1 MHKYL
6 PHTASDIKEMLDKIG
21 IKTIDELFVA
31 LGDIKL
37 TKPLDIPSKM
47 SENELRDH
55 FGRLASKNKNLL
67 SFCGLGSYESYD
79 FSIIDA
85 LISRQ
90 EFLTSYTPYQPEVS
104 QGTLQYIFEFQSYVC
119 ELTGMDIANASMYD
133 GASSTAE
140 AIFMAVAATRKNKV
154 LLSKTINPYVL
165 EVVKTYSKYRD
176 LEVEYVL
183 EKDFSFDLEDLKKKL
198 NNDVACFVAQTPNVY
213 GVLEDYSKVKATL
226 EEIGALFIIN
236 QEPSSLA
243 LFKAPSEY
251 NADIACGDMQSLGL
265 KRNFGGPSV
274 GYIATISKYQRRLP
288 GRIVGKTVDVQ
299 GKRGYVLTLQ
309 AREQHIRREKATS
322 NICSN
327 QSLMALTVSIYL
339 SLVGKL
345 GLIELSKRAY
355 NNAHYLEEELLKTK
369 KFKKVTSRPFY
380 QEFVLEYLGNPK
392 LLEQKLLALGY
403 LSGYNIKD
411 NLIIFYA
418 SEVRTKDEIDG
429 FVKKVG
435 EV

>member
-1 MHKYL
+1 
-6 PHTASDIKEMLDKIG
+6 
-21 IKTIDELFVA
+21 
-31 LGDIKL
+31 
-37 TKPLDIPSKM
+37 
-47 SENELRDH
+47 
-55 FGRLASKNKNLL
+55 
-67 SFCGLGSYESYD
+67 
-79 FSIIDA
+79 
-85 LISRQ
+85 
-90 EFLTSYTPYQPEVS
+90 
-104 QGTLQYIFEFQSYVC
+104 
-119 ELTGMDIANASMYD
+119 
-133 GASSTAE
+133 
-140 AIFMAVAATRKNKV
+140 
-154 LLSKTINPYVL
+154 
-165 EVVKTYSKYRD
+165 
-176 LEVEYVL
+176 
-183 EKDFSFDLEDLKKKL
+183 
-198 NNDVACFVAQTPNVY
+198 
-213 GVLEDYSKVKATL
+213 
-226 EEIGALFIIN
+226 
-236 QEPSSLA
+236 
-243 LFKAPSEY
+243 
-251 NADIACGDMQSLGL
+251 MQSLGL

-288 GRIVGKTVDVQ
+288 GRIVGKTVDVE

>member
-37 TKPLDIPSKM
+37 TKPLDIPNKM

-165 EVVKTYSKYRD
+165 EVVETYCKYRGLD
-176 LEVEYVL
+176 IEYVL

-198 NNDVACFVAQTPNVY
+198 NNDVAFFVAQTPNVY
-213 GVLEDYSKVKATL
+213 G
-226 EEIGALFIIN
+226 I
-236 QEPSSLA
+236 
-243 LFKAPSEY
+243 
-251 NADIACGDMQSLGL
+251 
-265 KRNFGGPSV
+265 
-274 GYIATISKYQRRLP
+274 
-288 GRIVGKTVDVQ
+288 
-299 GKRGYVLTLQ
+299 
-309 AREQHIRREKATS
+309 
-322 NICSN
+322 
-327 QSLMALTVSIYL
+327 
-339 SLVGKL
+339 
-345 GLIELSKRAY
+345 
-355 NNAHYLEEELLKTK
+355 
-369 KFKKVTSRPFY
+369 
-380 QEFVLEYLGNPK
+380 
-392 LLEQKLLALGY
+392 
-403 LSGYNIKD
+403 
-411 NLIIFYA
+411 
-418 SEVRTKDEIDG
+418 
-429 FVKKVG
+429 
-435 EV
+435 